1 MITPFDVFFKWFYKI
16 FAVINLSKIKTKN
29 NIILSKTRK
38 TVDTAVVLYYYKS
51 VLKSLIQYIKGG

>member
-51 VLKSLIQYIKGG
+51 VLKPLIQYIKGG